1 MSTKT
6 RIPAVPQKFNTFN
19 TFNTFATF
27 NPALN
32 TRRCHTV
39 RRRVPDPCGTAPL
52 TPDHEL
58 EVKESAP
65 LGSPEVQTLYD

>member
-6 RIPAVPQKFNTFN
+6 HLPAVPQKFNPFN
-19 TFNTFATF
+19 TFNTVATF
-27 NPALN
+27 NSALN

-39 RRRVPDPCGTAPL
+39 RRRVPDPCETEPL

-58 EVKESAP
+58 EVEESALP
-65 LGSPEVQTLYD
+65 DPAKVQTL